1 MESSAILNTV
11 FRNILFVVFFCA
23 GIAAMAVAI
32 LAGEILEYYEGQIK
46 IYRIEQANHA
56 IRQLDEKTVRLIEQI
71 EDDPEILKRLV
82 PIKTG
87 QDVNEP
93 GAILPKVSE
102 AELEKAMQALKE
114 MKAQQGDIEPVVPGW
129 VMRINGQLSRYII
142 LIAGAALV
150 LVSFSCFNI
159 RKQD

>member
-1 MESSAILNTV
+1 MI
-11 FRNILFVVFFCA
+11 FKNILFGVFFCVGIGSMA
-23 GIAAMAVAI
+23 GAI
-32 LAGEILEYYEGQIK
+32 LAGEILDYYEGRIE
-46 IYRIEQANHA
+46 IYRIEHANEA

-71 EDDPEILKRLV
+71 EDDPEILGRLV

-93 GAILPKVSE
+93 GAIMPKVSE
-102 AELEKAMQALKE
+102 AELENAMQALRE
-114 MKAQQGDIEPVVPGW
+114 IKAQQGDVEPVVPGW
-129 VMRINGQLSRYII
+129 VMRINGQISRYII

-159 RKQD
+159 RKNT